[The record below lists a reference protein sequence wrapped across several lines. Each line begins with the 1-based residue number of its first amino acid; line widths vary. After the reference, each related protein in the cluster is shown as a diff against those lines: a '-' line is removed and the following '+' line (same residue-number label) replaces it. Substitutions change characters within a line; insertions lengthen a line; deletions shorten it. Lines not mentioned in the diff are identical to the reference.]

1 MNAILRF
8 GMECSALLLPFGY
21 PAAHT
26 DRSELA
32 MTSIDQA
39 RRSWDRMEIPASA
52 ENSGRFAAIGIDIG
66 STTAKIVVYC
76 DGELVYSCY
85 ERHFSQVR
93 PKTLELLLRVKD
105 MVGDRPVSV
114 AISGSAGL
122 GLANAAG
129 IPFVQE
135 VFATGETVKHLE
147 PDTSVVIELGGEDAK
162 VIFFKGGIDERMNGT
177 CAGGTGAF
185 IDQMATLL
193 DVTVE
198 ELDALSLGH
207 TRIYPIASR
216 CGVFA
221 KTDIQPLLNQ
231 GAAKENIAASIYAAV
246 ASQTIAG
253 LAQGRKIDGRVMFLG
268 GPLYYCKGL
277 RAAFKDALNL
287 NDEDAVFP
295 EYGRLS
301 VALGAALYA
310 CGLDKTTDMDTLI
323 AGVEASTHEK
333 TEAAHTAPLFESEAD
348 YEAFCRRHAKASVK
362 TVYPTD
368 YTGGAYV
375 GIDCGSTTTKLVL
388 MGEEG
393 ELLYAYYHSNR
404 GNPVSI
410 VREQLQE
417 IYDICGDRITIKGS
431 AVTGYG
437 EELIR
442 HAFHIDRGLV
452 ETMAHFT
459 AAKYFNPNVD
469 FILDI
474 GGQDIKCFKVK
485 GDAIDSIMLNE
496 ACSSGCGSFIETF
509 ARSMGY
515 RIDDFARLGLFAK
528 APVELG
534 TRCTVFM
541 NSSVKQ
547 AQKDGATVGDISAGL
562 SRSVVKNAIYKVIR
576 ASSAEELGRELVV
589 QGGTFLNDAVLRAFE
604 MEIGCDVIRP
614 QIAGLMGAFG
624 AALFARSLG
633 LHKSAI
639 MDAATLASFTHTSKA
654 ATCRGCGNNCHLTI
668 NTFSGGER
676 FISGNK
682 CERGAGMKVPEG
694 AEVIPNL
701 HQYKRERFAALEESS
716 RDGGRGTIGIP
727 MALGMYELAPMW
739 HTLFTE
745 LGFRVTFSGP
755 STRDIYLKGQFSIP
769 SDTACYPAKIMHGHI
784 EQLVERGVDAIFYP
798 CLTYNVDEHLGD
810 NHYNCPVVAYYS
822 ELLKGNMESVKNTR
836 FLHPYLN
843 INDRRELT
851 RELTVYLRD
860 HVCHIEKSEIRRA
873 VDKAFAAYDKWMADI
888 RREGEMALK
897 WARERGQR
905 IMILCGRPYH
915 TDPEIGHGID
925 KLATSLGF
933 TVVTEDSIAG
943 LTVNAPVNVLN
954 QWTYHARLYA
964 AARYAAD
971 HEDVQLVQLVS
982 FGCGIDAVTTDEVR
996 SILESRGKL
1005 YTQIKIDEIT
1015 NLGAVTIRLRSLIG
1029 ALEYA
1034 GKSSVSSAGGA
1045 NKVLKG
1051 GVSHG

>member
-1 MNAILRF
+1 MADQHPSL
-8 GMECSALLLPFGY
+8 ALWQTMDT
-21 PAAHT
+21 PAYA
-26 DRSELA
+26 DA
-32 MTSIDQA
+32 D
-39 RRSWDRMEIPASA
+39 
-52 ENSGRFAAIGIDIG
+52 GRFAAIGIDIG
-66 STTAKIVVYC
+66 STTAKLVVFC
-76 DGELVYSCY
+76 DGKLVYSCY

-93 PKTLELLLRVKD
+93 PKTLELLLRVRD
-105 MVGDRPVSV
+105 MVGDRPVKA
-114 AISGSAGL
+114 AISGSAGF
-122 GLANAAG
+122 GMADAAG

-135 VFATGETVKHLE
+135 VFATGETVRALE

-162 VIFFKGGIDERMNGT
+162 VIFFKGGMDERMNGT

-193 DVTVE
+193 DVTTE
-198 ELDALSLGH
+198 QLDELSLHH

-231 GAAKENIAASIYAAV
+231 GAAKENIAASIFAAV

-253 LAQGRKIDGRVMFLG
+253 LAQGRKIEGKVMFLG

-277 RAAFKDALNL
+277 RAAFKQALDL
-287 NDEDAVFP
+287 NDEYAVFP

-301 VALGAALYA
+301 VALGAAHYA
-310 CGLDKTTDMDTLI
+310 TGLSEITSMDALI
-323 AGVEASTHEK
+323 AGVESSTK
-333 TEAAHTAPLFESEAD
+333 IKLEAAHTEPLFASEEE
-348 YEAFCRRHAKASVK
+348 YEDFCNRHAKASVK
-362 TVYPTD
+362 VVYPSD
-368 YTGGAYV
+368 YTGGAYI

-388 MGEEG
+388 MGEDG
-393 ELLYAYYHSNR
+393 ELIYSYYNSNR

-410 VREQLQE
+410 VREQLLE
-417 IYDICGDRITIKGS
+417 IYKLCGDRITVKGS

-459 AAKYFNPNVD
+459 AAKYFNPRVD

-515 RIDDFARLGLFAK
+515 EVDEFARLGLFAK

-562 SRSVVKNAIYKVIR
+562 SRSVVKNAIFKVIR
-576 ASSAEELGRELVV
+576 AGSAEELGRELVV
-589 QGGTFLNDAVLRAFE
+589 QGGTFLNDAVLRSFE
-604 MEIGCDVIRP
+604 REMGCNVIRP
-614 QIAGLMGAFG
+614 RIAGLMGAFG
-624 AALFARSLG
+624 AALFARSLK
-633 LHKSAI
+633 LPKSET
-639 MDAATLASFTHTSKA
+639 MDQATLQAFTHTSKA
-654 ATCRGCGNNCHLTI
+654 ATCHGCGNKCHLTI
-668 NTFSGGER
+668 NTFGNGER

-682 CERGAGMKVPEG
+682 CEKGAGRKLPEG
-694 AEVIPNL
+694 ADIIPNL
-701 HQYKRERFAALEESS
+701 HQYKRDRFAALEEQS
-716 RDGGRGTIGIP
+716 RDGGRGTIGLP
-727 MALGMYELAPMW
+727 MALGMYELAPLW
-739 HTLFTE
+739 HALFTE
-745 LGFRVTFSGP
+745 LGFYVTLSGP
-755 STRDIYLKGQFSIP
+755 STRDLYIKGQFSIP
-769 SDTACYPAKIMHGHI
+769 SDTACYPAKIMHGHM
-784 EQLVERGVDAIFYP
+784 EQLCERGVDAIFYP
-798 CLTYNVDEHLGD
+798 CLTYNIDEHTGD

-822 ELLKGNMESVKNTR
+822 ELLKGNMESVRKVE

-843 INDRRELT
+843 INSEKELT
-851 RELTVYLRD
+851 RELYAYLGTRFGGFKKAD
-860 HVCHIEKSEIRRA
+860 IKRA
-873 VDKAFAAYDKWMADI
+873 VRKAFEAYGKWMADI
-888 RREGEMALK
+888 RHEGEAALK
-897 WARERGQR
+897 WARERGNR

-933 TVVTEDSIAG
+933 AVVTEDSIAA
-943 LTVNAPVNVLN
+943 LTGNAPVNVLN

-971 HEDVQLVQLVS
+971 HDDVQLVQLVS
-982 FGCGIDAVTTDEVR
+982 FGCGIDAITTDEVR
-996 SILESRGKL
+996 AILESRGKL

-1034 GKSSVSSAGGA
+1034 GGSVLRA
-1045 NKVLKG
+1045 KHTQEQEPVEG
-1051 GVSHG
+1051 GVRHE